1 MTQGERYPSNEV
13 ADESVGAAEIA
24 KLPTVEEKDHDNLLY
39 VVDIIQQEA
48 NRVNEDKKRIFRS
61 EIMDELEII
70 QKKLHKLLAEND
82 NVVDIEKLERDDFV
96 VDVER
101 QEQFV
106 ADGEHVCNLIR
117 KDAEKETLK
126 LKLLHEIVKK
136 NTWDT
141 MEVQSKACKSIL
153 NDQLLWNFSL
163 RSLRPEEK
171 RIYKQ
176 IELQRKIELMSRAQR
191 LEKQVKEALDECE
204 FSQEIKKHHDKEK
217 NIYIPL
223 EVKEEYFMNRLRGK
237 PNFIDDDAIKK
248 VQEAID

>member
-1 MTQGERYPSNEV
+1 MIVRSIQNLMSRDKHNEIEFELQTHSVIGKGVTALCLSRLGQFVYSAGEDGSIFIHSLTQGERYPSNEV

-24 KLPTVEEKDHDNLLY
+24 KLPTVEEKDHDSLLY

-70 QKKLHKLLAEND
+70 QKKLHKLLSEND

-96 VDVER
+96 IDVER

-136 NTWDT
+136 NT
-141 MEVQSKACKSIL
+141 
-153 NDQLLWNFSL
+153 
-163 RSLRPEEK
+163 
-171 RIYKQ
+171 
-176 IELQRKIELMSRAQR
+176 
-191 LEKQVKEALDECE
+191 
-204 FSQEIKKHHDKEK
+204 
-217 NIYIPL
+217 
-223 EVKEEYFMNRLRGK
+223 
-237 PNFIDDDAIKK
+237 
-248 VQEAID
+248 